1 MTVKDILIVYDMLG
15 CIWLHHVH
23 KAKSMLKTP
32 CIPEIYHLI
41 YINETSRTPT
51 MVYGLIYLL
60 QNIRMI
66 KAVPAPQPCPRQQTG
81 RRRSFRPQWQNGA
94 VRHRRPV

>member
-32 CIPEIYHLI
+32 CIHEIYHLI
-41 YINETSRTPT
+41 YINETRDCLTSWDS
-51 MVYGLIYLL
+51 LFL
-60 QNIRMI
+60 
-66 KAVPAPQPCPRQQTG
+66 
-81 RRRSFRPQWQNGA
+81 
-94 VRHRRPV
+94 